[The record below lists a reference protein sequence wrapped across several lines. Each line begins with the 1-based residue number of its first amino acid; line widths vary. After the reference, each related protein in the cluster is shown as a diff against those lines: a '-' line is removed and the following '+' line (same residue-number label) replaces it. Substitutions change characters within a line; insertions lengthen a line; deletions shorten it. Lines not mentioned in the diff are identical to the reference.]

1 MALYKLT
8 KGTISVIRQNRE
20 GVKQAEAD
28 GYKLDG
34 EVNEAYE
41 VVNPYPRFDDPAPAK
56 VEEPELR
63 RRGRPS
69 KFESDGE

>member
-1 MALYKLT
+1 MLYKLT
-8 KGTISVIRQNRE
+8 KGTVSVIRVNRE
-20 GVKQAEAD
+20 GVRQAEAD

-41 VVNPYPRFDDPAPAK
+41 VINPYPRFDEPEPAK
-56 VEEPELR
+56 AEEPK

-69 KFESDGE
+69 KVEGDGE

>member
-8 KGTISVIRQNRE
+8 KGTVSVIRMNLADVR
-20 GVKQAEAD
+20 KAEAD

-41 VVNPYPRFDDPAPAK
+41 VTNPYPRFDEAELSK
-56 VEEPELR
+56 TEEPKK
-63 RRGRPS
+63 RGRPA
-69 KFESDGE
+69 KEKEE

>member
-8 KGTISVIRQNRE
+8 KGTVSVIRVNHAD
-20 GVKQAEAD
+20 VKQAEAD

-41 VVNPYPRFDDPAPAK
+41 VVNPYPRFDDIEPAKADEPKKRGRPAK
-56 VEEPELR
+56 VE
-63 RRGRPS
+63 
-69 KFESDGE
+69 SDGE